1 MQSLQTELSIS
12 CFVGRV
18 GKTPEW
24 EITGSSPVQD
34 SKLFFGMYG
43 VMDAYHSVTVK
54 VGDRDPYVPPVRNKQ
69 TP

>member
-1 MQSLQTELSIS
+1 MELSNS

-34 SKLFFGMYG
+34 SNIVYRSNG
-43 VMDAYHSVTVK
+43 
-54 VGDRDPYVPPVRNKQ
+54 
-69 TP
+69 